1 MINSDDD
8 AMNTKNLVQG
18 YGKIDVYVEHIV
30 DEPIYDNIYV
40 EEESYGDMKDMLM
53 VEN

>member
-8 AMNTKNLVQG
+8 AMNTENLVQG

-30 DEPIYDNIYV
+30 DEPIHDSDVCRRGIIR
-40 EEESYGDMKDMLM
+40 
-53 VEN
+53 

>member
-30 DEPIYDNIYV
+30 DEPIYDSDVCRGGIIR
-40 EEESYGDMKDMLM
+40 
-53 VEN
+53 